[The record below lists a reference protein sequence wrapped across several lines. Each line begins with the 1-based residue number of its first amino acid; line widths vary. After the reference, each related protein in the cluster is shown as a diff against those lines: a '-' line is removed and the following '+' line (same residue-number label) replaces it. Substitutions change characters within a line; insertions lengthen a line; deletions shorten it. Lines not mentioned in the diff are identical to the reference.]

1 MCDHFKQENVKK
13 HFTHKNHDG
22 FISEASITFID
33 KTDHS
38 DPSKRTVPDTHIK
51 KNSETWPH
59 YLRKCLTTPYFL

>member
-33 KTDHS
+33 KRDSS
-38 DPSKRTVPDTHIK
+38 DPSKREQYQILTL
-51 KNSETWPH
+51 KNIVKHGLIIAESV
-59 YLRKCLTTPYFL
+59 

>member
-1 MCDHFKQENVKK
+1 MCDHFKQENVKN

-38 DPSKRTVPDTHIK
+38 DPSKREQYQILTL
-51 KNSETWPH
+51 KNIVKHGLIISESV
-59 YLRKCLTTPYFL
+59 